1 MSNQIMSQLQ
11 VSIENYLRELEARGD
26 IVITTPMMS
35 PIVDGLISSLR
46 QTYEGMYAEGVFTTS
61 ELEAIYSLIFEA
73 IHDEKFF
80 DWEKPTLTGMTKDQF
95 EALGRKIR
103 DLT

>member
-1 MSNQIMSQLQ
+1 MSNQIMNQLQ
-11 VSIENYLRELEARGD
+11 ISIENHLRELEARGD
-26 IVITTPMMS
+26 IVITTPTIS
-35 PIVDGLISSLR
+35 PIVDGLVSSLR
-46 QTYEGMYAEGVFTTS
+46 HTYEGMYGEGAFTTS

-73 IHDEKFF
+73 VHDERFF